1 MKDKNKGGEKRGEK
15 MGFIHARVKIR
26 NLTDPSKYGE
36 VELMVDTGAL
46 YSVVPGVLLNEIEVK
61 PKRRRKFMLANG
73 EMIERDVS
81 DISYEFNEFEGAAP
95 AIFGE
100 PEDNPV
106 LGVTALEA
114 MGLEVDPIT
123 KKLKPTT
130 LLLL

>member
-1 MKDKNKGGEKRGEK
+1 MD
-15 MGFIHARVKIR
+15 FIHARVKIR
-26 NLTDPSKYGE
+26 NLTDPSRYGE

-46 YSVVPGVLLNEIEVK
+46 YSVVPRVLLNEIEVK

-81 DISYEFNEFEGAAP
+81 DIFYEFSEFEGAAP

-100 PEDNPV
+100 HPV